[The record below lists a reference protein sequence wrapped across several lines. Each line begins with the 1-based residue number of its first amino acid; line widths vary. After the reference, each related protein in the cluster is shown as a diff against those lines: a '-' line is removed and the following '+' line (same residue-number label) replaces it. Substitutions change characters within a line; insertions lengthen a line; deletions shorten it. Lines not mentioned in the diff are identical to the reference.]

1 MTKNYITEPTKQI
14 PVVYEADVCVI
25 GGSATG
31 VFAAVRA
38 ARLGAKVVLVERAN
52 CFGGVATGGLVNIW
66 HTYYDTTGK
75 KQIISGLSEEITDRI
90 EPFNNGYRDY
100 ADSHCFNPN
109 ELKIELDRILNE
121 SGVKYYLHTY
131 YAGLMTDGN
140 RITAAF
146 IENKDGRGA
155 IKASFFIDAT
165 GDGDLARDLNI
176 ESYTNPNIQPP
187 SACFLMQ
194 GTFRGVDYQGL
205 IREHGKEFGLEND
218 WGWGGPVPRCR
229 DISLRA
235 ETHVFGVRC
244 DRADDLTKAEV
255 EGRRKMR
262 ALVEMLNKYSGTG
275 DVYNIVSACSVIGI
289 RETVH
294 YKTIWQATEKALLC
308 GERYDDA
315 IMNGSY
321 NVDVHLAGKGITFRR
336 LDGTYQTE
344 GDDGSFITGNW
355 HEENGVK
362 LEETPTYYQLP
373 FRCIVPEKWENFI
386 AAGRMINADVGS
398 FGALRVMVNLNQI
411 GEAAGVAAYLALDRK
426 QSVQQLDGVDVAKL
440 LAKGGSANL
449 A

>member
-1 MTKNYITEPTKQI
+1 MNYVTEPAKKI
-14 PVVYEADVCVI
+14 PIVCRADICVI

-38 ARLGAKVVLVERAN
+38 ARLGAKVVLVERSN
-52 CFGGVATGGLVNIW
+52 CFGGTATGGLVNIW

-75 KQIISGLSEEITDRI
+75 KQIIAGLSEEITDRI

-100 ADSHCFNPN
+100 AGSHCFNPN
-109 ELKIELDRILNE
+109 ELKIELDRLLTE

-131 YAGLMTDGN
+131 YAGLMTDGD
-140 RITAAF
+140 RITSVF

-155 IKASFFIDAT
+155 IVADFFIDAT
-165 GDGDLARDLNI
+165 GDGDLARDLKI
-176 ESYTNPNIQPP
+176 ESYVNPNVQPP

-229 DISLRA
+229 DISMRA

-244 DRADDLTKAEV
+244 DSADDLTKAEV

-275 DVYNIVSACSVIGI
+275 DVYNIISACSMIGI

-294 YKTIWQATEKALLC
+294 YKTIYKATEDELLS
-308 GERYDDA
+308 GARYPDA
-315 IMNGSY
+315 VLNGSY
-321 NVDVHLAGKGITFRR
+321 NVDVHLQGKGITFRR
-336 LDGTYQTE
+336 LDGSYQTE
-344 GDDGSFITGNW
+344 GEDGEVRRGNW
-355 HEENGVK
+355 REENGIRM
-362 LEETPTYYQLP
+362 EEVPTYYQLP
-373 FRCIVPEKWENFI
+373 FRCLVPETWGNFI
-386 AAGRMINADVGS
+386 AVGRMINADVGA
-398 FGALRVMVNLNQI
+398 FGALRVMVNLNQL
-411 GEAAGVAAYLALDRK
+411 GEAAGVAAYLALHRTCT
-426 QSVQQLDGVDVAKL
+426 VQELDGREVAL
-440 LAKGGSANL
+440 TLSRGGSANL
-449 A
+449 V